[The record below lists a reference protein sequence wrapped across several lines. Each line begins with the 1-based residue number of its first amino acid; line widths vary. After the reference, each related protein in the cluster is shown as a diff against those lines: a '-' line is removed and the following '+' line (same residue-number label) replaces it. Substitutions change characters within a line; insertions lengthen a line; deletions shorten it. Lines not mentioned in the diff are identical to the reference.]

1 MSWLPTWLP
10 ALPSLNFPVPASIQG
25 RFLSFVLKRSL
36 GHLFKPG
43 QLDSAQIDSQLG
55 SGHIQVNDLELD
67 ESVRRSISWLLPALY
82 S

>member
-1 MSWLPTWLP
+1 MSWFSSWVPS
-10 ALPSLNFPVPASIQG
+10 LPSLNFTIPANIQS

-67 ESVRRSISWLLPALY
+67 ELVR
-82 S
+82 